1 MPASRRAA
9 ASTSAA
15 VGRMAAGDGCIA
27 RNGSAAAPSPARAL
41 TPLFRCPA
49 PRPAAAGRQSGLAHF
64 VGPMHDFEPSVAM
77 LDHGGTALHP
87 VAAIDVTDA
96 EIVANRGVMDVA
108 ADHAVGCVVARGVR
122 ERALE
127 LADIVDGVL
136 DLQLGPLRS
145 RPIG

>member
-1 MPASRRAA
+1 MAASRATVAPRRPPRQGRSRGYFAALPCDSHRRGSDRAA
-9 ASTSAA
+9 
-15 VGRMAAGDGCIA
+15 V
-27 RNGSAAAPSPARAL
+27 
-41 TPLFRCPA
+41 
-49 PRPAAAGRQSGLAHF
+49 AHF

-87 VAAIDVTDA
+87 VAAIDVADA

-108 ADHAVGCVVARGVR
+108 ADHAVGCVVAGGVR

-127 LADIVDGVL
+127 LADIVHGVL